1 MCRLSRNKRVP
12 HGECDLLCLS
22 CYHLHISHQRKTV
35 YVHGFLL
42 IIENTG
48 SDSSNIMKF
57 YCNQAGFVSLPN
69 FHLLT
74 HDWRLARNKAGLV
87 GCLDFSLLGAG
98 NPWGEG
104 WAEGQFQKTYLGS
117 IVASGVE
124 GDADVGRGILQKA
137 KVQSRQNM
145 PVRQLKV

>member
-1 MCRLSRNKRVP
+1 M
-12 HGECDLLCLS
+12 
-22 CYHLHISHQRKTV
+22 
-35 YVHGFLL
+35 
-42 IIENTG
+42 G

-87 GCLDFSLLGAG
+87 GHLDFSLLGAG

-104 WAEGQFQKTYLGS
+104 WAEAQFQKTYLGS

-145 PVRQLKV
+145 PMRQLKV